1 VAGTIKD
8 AGMRRRKPIS
18 FSAAQGF
25 ENVEQRAI
33 NLPEKG
39 LWCEVL
45 LEALA
50 DLRRNRYRRPAMAWI
65 KSNGQ
70 GVGSFCWICHC
81 LNLDCGAVRGTLSR
95 DNKMFSRRFRV
106 PGK

>member
-1 VAGTIKD
+1 
-8 AGMRRRKPIS
+8 MRRRKPIS

-50 DLRRNRYRRPAMAWI
+50 NLRRNRYRRPAMAWI

-70 GVGSFCWICHC
+70 GVGSFVGFAIALIWI
-81 LNLDCGAVRGTLSR
+81 AVRYGEHYLAII
-95 DNKMFSRRFRV
+95 KCFREDSGC
-106 PGK
+106 PENNATR